1 MLSCTRGWCVTKQAR
16 TDEGLLWI
24 FERLQPVSLPAKYQ
38 SFTLMVGAEEA
49 VANWTLMYQFV
60 PLTFSTHD
68 NPDDFNF
75 RVAAPYIGVFHTVTL
90 DVPAGVTNIT
100 VPISP
105 DQGCLQAGFPPCVPS
120 CHLTFSHIRTPP
132 SRRL

>member
-1 MLSCTRGWCVTKQAR
+1 MLCVTKQAR

-38 SFTLMVGAEEA
+38 SFTLMMGAEEA

-60 PLTFSTHD
+60 PLTFSTND
-68 NPDDFNF
+68 KPDEFNF

-105 DQGCLQAGFPPCVPS
+105 DQGCLQAS
-120 CHLTFSHIRTPP
+120 SYSLRTPSAHCLFFITTTP
-132 SRRL
+132 AHRRL